1 MSQETPLYAA
11 ETVKLG
17 TLQQRALDAVG
28 ELLVGWLR

>member
-17 TLQQRALDAVG
+17 TLQQRALDALG